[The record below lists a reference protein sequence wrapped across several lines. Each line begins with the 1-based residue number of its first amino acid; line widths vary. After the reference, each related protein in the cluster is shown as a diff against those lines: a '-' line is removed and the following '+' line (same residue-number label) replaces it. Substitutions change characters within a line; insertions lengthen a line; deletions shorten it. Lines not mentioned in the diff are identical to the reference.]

1 MSFTILD
8 RFRGKGKARGRPPSA
23 DGEEQKPLSGPEEWA
38 QRTYGKNIFLN
49 RLDKIEKS
57 GLRKPVYEIVYVPVR
72 DEQGNLVIDPET
84 KKPVTTPLIDP
95 KTNQP
100 VVRLKVDPKTKKP
113 VTEAAITSHAQM
125 QIGILSALGWNLGD
139 SAKVDNKNWEPFCEE
154 AEFAAI
160 AEMDLKDSTKPWA
173 KDVIDLINVGFEN
186 DLYKLIARSFTKESA
201 KIDVVSTH
209 EAVMEVARDLLLYGR
224 RGGLPTA
231 YGTKPRIDVE

>member
-1 MSFTILD
+1 MSFQILD
-8 RFRGKGKARGRPPSA
+8 RLRKGRGRGRPPSA

-57 GLRKPVYEIVYVPVR
+57 GLRKPVYEIVYVPLR
-72 DEQGNLVIDPET
+72 DEQGKPVLDPET
-84 KKPVTTPLIDP
+84 NKPVMIPLIDP

-100 VVRLKVDPKTKKP
+100 VMKPKLDPKTKKP
-113 VTEAAITSHAQM
+113 ITELAVTSHAQM
-125 QIGILSALGWNLGD
+125 QIGILSALGWSLGD
-139 SAKVDNKNWEPFCEE
+139 SAKVDNKNWEPFTEE
-154 AEFAAI
+154 AEFAAV

-173 KDVIDLINVGFEN
+173 KDVIDLINVDFEN

-209 EAVMEVARDLLLYGR
+209 EAVMEVARDLLYGR
-224 RGGLPTA
+224 YGRGGLQTA